1 MDLLEEFR
9 APIVDRLVLTLINR
23 QQVKVGDF
31 TTDMLGGVAMKED
44 TRRLLLQ
51 SWQARKQ
58 EEVTHPFLGE
68 KVAVGLLPHVQAM
81 LLAQHLRGDLA
92 EYPPYV
98 HR

>member
-1 MDLLEEFR
+1 MEEFR
-9 APIVDRLVLTLINR
+9 APIIDRLVLTLINR

-31 TTDMLGGVAMKED
+31 STDMLGGVIMKED

-51 SWQARKQ
+51 SWQAKKQ
-58 EEVTHPFLGE
+58 DEITHPFLGE

-81 LLAQHLRGDLA
+81 LLAQHLRGDLV